1 MEYYTLNGRKI
12 QAIAFGTYQ
21 SEGNDCYCSVRKA
34 IDVGYTNIDTA
45 SFYKNENLVGKA
57 IKDSGLDRE
66 KLFVTTKIWNSEQG
80 TVLSK
85 KSIENSLKNLDLGY
99 IDLMLIHWPIPVGH
113 EHDYQTLNK
122 QTFEVMAEYRE
133 KGLIKH
139 LGVSNFLV
147 NHLKEIEQN
156 TGIRPEINQIEM
168 HPGLMQEEIC
178 SYCKD
183 NDILVQAW
191 RPLMKGNC
199 NAFPTL
205 VNIAKKHGK
214 TSTQVSLRA
223 VLQAGAMP
231 IPKSVHAERI
241 EENFDIFD
249 FSLSLEEMNEIYN
262 MDEFRCGSHPLHLTR
277 T

>member
-1 MEYYTLNGRKI
+1 MQYYTLDDKKI

-21 SEGNDCYCSVRKA
+21 SEGNDCYSSVRKA

-45 SFYKNENLVGKA
+45 SFYKNEDLVGKA
-57 IKDSGLDRE
+57 VKDSKADRE

-80 TVLSK
+80 TILSMQ
-85 KSIENSLKNLDLGY
+85 SIENSLKNLDLGY

-113 EHDYQTLNK
+113 NHDYQELNK
-122 QTFEVMAEYRE
+122 QTFEVMANYRE

-147 NHLKEIEQN
+147 EHLEQIEKN
-156 TGIRPEINQIEM
+156 TGIRPQFNQIEM
-168 HPGLMQEEIC
+168 HPGLMQDEIR
-178 SYCKD
+178 SYCKEKG
-183 NDILVQAW
+183 IIVQAW

-199 NAFPTL
+199 NAFETL
-205 VNIAKKHGK
+205 VNVARNHGK
-214 TSTQVSLRA
+214 TPTQVALRA

-231 IPKSVHAERI
+231 IPKSVHANRI

-249 FSLSLEEMNEIYN
+249 FALTENEMNEIYN
-262 MDEFRCGSHPLHLTR
+262 MDEYRCGSHPLHLTR